1 MNIIMY
7 HLLLFITLAFAI
19 FQEYIEKGEGALM
32 PMQET
37 VPPAF
42 SLEYENCIMVIT
54 PGTFYLESSYT
65 DEFEVAEEKPQ
76 NSLRLQL
83 KYDNEKPAI
92 KGLKRVSKPGLRV
105 QVQRAEIPRAY
116 GGLGISIIST
126 SRGVMTGK
134 EAWKKG
140 LGGELWAYV
149 W

>member
-1 MNIIMY
+1 MVGNYASYRSNRRYVNVSIAEI
-7 HLLLFITLAFAI
+7 LKS
-19 FQEYIEKGEGALM
+19 EGYI
-32 PMQET
+32 
-37 VPPAF
+37 
-42 SLEYENCIMVIT
+42 
-54 PGTFYLESSYT
+54 

>member
-1 MNIIMY
+1 MPVTDPIADMLTRIRNAQLV
-7 HLLLFITLAFAI
+7 HHEAI
-19 FQEYIEKGEGALM
+19 VLPSSKAKVSIAEILKSEGYI
-32 PMQET
+32 
-37 VPPAF
+37 
-42 SLEYENCIMVIT
+42 
-54 PGTFYLESSYT
+54 

-83 KYDNEKPAI
+83 KYDNEKPGI
-92 KGLKRVSKPGLRV
+92 KGLKRVCKPGLRV

>member
-1 MNIIMY
+1 MPVTDPIADMLTRIRNAQLV
-7 HLLLFITLAFAI
+7 HHEAI
-19 FQEYIEKGEGALM
+19 VLPSSKAKVSIAEILKSEGYI
-32 PMQET
+32 
-37 VPPAF
+37 
-42 SLEYENCIMVIT
+42 
-54 PGTFYLESSYT
+54 

-140 LGGELWAYV
+140 RRAGMGAGSLRRRGHGERAGLY
-149 W
+149 

>member
-1 MNIIMY
+1 MPVTAPIADMLTRIRNAQLV
-7 HLLLFITLAFAI
+7 HHEAI
-19 FQEYIEKGEGALM
+19 VLPSSKAKVSIAEILKSEGYI
-32 PMQET
+32 
-37 VPPAF
+37 
-42 SLEYENCIMVIT
+42 
-54 PGTFYLESSYT
+54 

>member
-1 MNIIMY
+1 MPVTDPIADMLTRIRNAQLV
-7 HLLLFITLAFAI
+7 HHEAI
-19 FQEYIEKGEGALM
+19 VLPSSKAKGSIAEILKSEGYI
-32 PMQET
+32 
-37 VPPAF
+37 
-42 SLEYENCIMVIT
+42 
-54 PGTFYLESSYT
+54 

>member
-1 MNIIMY
+1 MPVTDPIADMLTRIRNAQLV
-7 HLLLFITLAFAI
+7 HHEAI
-19 FQEYIEKGEGALM
+19 VLPSSKAKVSIAEILKSEGYI
-32 PMQET
+32 
-37 VPPAF
+37 
-42 SLEYENCIMVIT
+42 
-54 PGTFYLESSYT
+54 